1 MATQLATEEAP
12 LVVEADDNAGNEAQT
27 QGRDYE
33 AEARERGWTP
43 LEEFRGDPSRFVD
56 AETFIKN
63 AETKMPLLS
72 KENKQLKDKIEFLER
87 TVKRLTKAEQNAYN
101 SALEDLKRQQREAVE
116 YGDVGAFENIEKK
129 IDKLRDDMKDDA
141 PSGSVEERANV
152 AFAEFKAENEWYG
165 LGMLPAATDAE
176 RRAHNLAN
184 ALADKYAAQGL
195 QKTMEPSEFFAKIA
209 EEVREKYPDLGSEVK
224 TPRPKPAVD
233 VAGVT
238 RPNGARTARTGANL
252 PNDAKAQADRFFAQG
267 IYPKAKNVA
276 EARDLYAKSY
286 AWD

>member
-1 MATQLATEEAP
+1 MATQLATEETQP
-12 LVVEADDNAGNEAQT
+12 VVETDDNAEAQS
-27 QGRDYE
+27 RDYE
-33 AEARERGWTP
+33 SEARERGWTP
-43 LEEFRGDPSRFVD
+43 LDEFRGDPSRFVD

-116 YGDVGAFENIEKK
+116 YGDVTAFEKIDQK
-129 IDKLRDDMKDDA
+129 IDKLKIDMQEDMPA
-141 PSGSVEERANV
+141 ASVEERANV

-209 EEVREKYPDLGSEVK
+209 DEVREKYPDLGSEVK
-224 TPRPKPAVD
+224 APRAKPAVD

-238 RPNGARTARTGANL
+238 RPGGPRNARTGANL

-267 IYPKAKNVA
+267 IYPKAKSVA

>member
-1 MATQLATEEAP
+1 MATQLATDEAP
-12 LVVEADDNAGNEAQT
+12 QLVETGDA
-27 QGRDYE
+27 RDYE

-43 LEEFRGDPSRFVD
+43 KEEFKGDESRWID
-56 AETFIKN
+56 AETFVKN

-116 YGDVGAFENIEKK
+116 YGDVKAHEAISEK
-129 IDKLRDDMKDDA
+129 IDKLRDDMTAEKTE
-141 PSGSVEERANV
+141 GSVEERAAI

-165 LGMLPAATDAE
+165 LGSLPAATDVE

-195 QKTMEPSEFFAKIA
+195 QKTMEPADFFAKIA
-209 EEVREKYPDLGSEVK
+209 EEVREKYPDIGSDAK
-224 TPRPKPAVD
+224 SPRQKPPSD

-238 RPNGARTARTGANL
+238 RPNGARNARTGANL
-252 PNDAKAQADRFFAQG
+252 PPDAKAQADRFFANG
-267 IYPKAKNVA
+267 VYPKAKNVA
-276 EARDLYAKSY
+276 EARDMYAKSY
-286 AWD
+286 QWD

>member
-12 LVVEADDNAGNEAQT
+12 QVVETGDIANEEAQT
-27 QGRDYE
+27 QARDYE

-43 LEEFRGDPSRFVD
+43 KEEFRGDESRWID
-56 AETFIKN
+56 AETFVKN

-72 KENKQLKDKIEFLER
+72 KENKQLKDKIDYLER

-116 YGDVGAFENIEKK
+116 YGDVNAYEQIDKK
-129 IDKLRDDMKDDA
+129 IDKLRVDMQEDVA
-141 PSGSVEERANV
+141 PQNENPAV
-152 AFAEFKAENEWYG
+152 AFAEFQADNEWYG
-165 LGMLPAATDAE
+165 LGQRASATDTE
-176 RRAHNLAN
+176 RRASNYADTLAE
-184 ALADKYAAQGL
+184 KYKAQGL
-195 QKTMEPSEFFAKIA
+195 QLQMSPSEFFGKIA
-209 EEVREKYPDLGSEVK
+209 DEVRARYPELAGETVK
-224 TPRPKPAVD
+224 TPRAKPPSD

-238 RPNGARTARTGANL
+238 RPNGARNMRNGASL
-252 PNDAKAQADRFFAQG
+252 PADAKAQADRFFAQG